1 MSSKK
6 HRPLAATATPSVS
19 PEIGVSGPTDWQ
31 SNQAVMEELFEHQK
45 ANPVQAVRAGSMWQQ
60 INIRR
65 GGATAEKIRYHW
77 KLMKRLWTA
86 FEVVAEQLETGLFS
100 TEALDWK
107 NIILAYEPV
116 WAIGTGETASPQ
128 QAQEMHAFIR
138 SQIQKCFG
146 GAIAEATSI
155 LYGGSVKPSNAV
167 ELFSQADVDGG
178 LIGGASLQAEDFLAI
193 VNAI

>member
-1 MSSKK
+1 M
-6 HRPLAATATPSVS
+6 
-19 PEIGVSGPTDWQ
+19 
-31 SNQAVMEELFEHQK
+31 
-45 ANPVQAVRAGSMWQQ
+45 
-60 INIRR
+60 
-65 GGATAEKIRYHW
+65 
-77 KLMKRLWTA
+77 
-86 FEVVAEQLETGLFS
+86 
-100 TEALDWK
+100 
-107 NIILAYEPV
+107 AYEPV

-138 SQIQKCFG
+138 SQIQKRFG

-155 LYGGSVKPSNAV
+155 IYGGSLKPSNAV